1 MDLALALWQLNP
13 AAEYR
18 LNDDKTQ
25 IAEWRGP
32 GPEPTADELAAAWA
46 QYQAAQQATLASP
59 QPAAVDPAAIGAAL
73 NALPERQPLTKAD
86 LTPLLALFGA
96 GAGQA

>member
-1 MDLALALWQLNP
+1 MDLALALWQINP

-25 IAEWRGP
+25 IVEWRGP
-32 GPEPTADELAAAWA
+32 GDEPTTDELPAAWA
-46 QYQAAQQATLASP
+46 AYQDPQTRRP

-73 NALPERQPLTKAD
+73 DALPEGQPLTKAD
-86 LTPLLALFGA
+86 LAPLLALFGA

>member
-46 QYQAAQQATLASP
+46 QYQAAHP
-59 QPAAVDPAAIGAAL
+59 DRPPPPAVDPAAIGAAL
-73 NALPERQPLTKAD
+73 ASLPEDQPLTKVD
-86 LTPLLALFGA
+86 LASLLALFG
-96 GAGQA
+96 GGSWLS

>member
-1 MDLALALWQLNP
+1 MDLALALWQINP

-18 LNDDKTQ
+18 LNDDKTA
-25 IAEWRGP
+25 ILEWRGP

-46 QYQAAQQATLASP
+46 QYQAAQQAAP

-73 NALPERQPLTKAD
+73 DALPEGQPLTKAD
-86 LTPLLALFGA
+86 LAPLLALFGA

>member
-1 MDLALALWQLNP
+1 MDLALALWQINP

-46 QYQAAQQATLASP
+46 AYQDPQTRRVEPGQEASQQLAADRATVLQAFATLVP
-59 QPAAVDPAAIGAAL
+59 DPAAQEAL
-73 NALPERQPLTKAD
+73 ARILEGP
-86 LTPLLALFGA
+86 G
-96 GAGQA
+96 